1 MRNPP
6 VIDFKII
13 DIENEENRL
22 FTLSESDTEIDSCE
36 EDSIQP
42 DDSGEIISRGRA
54 FISHE
59 QEILDEILDD
69 TILKIETKSSIE
81 KDIIENLKEGF
92 QAIDDIIS
100 EASQFVEQ
108 AITAEVKTFSGLVY
122 TLYENAK
129 ASVTKTVTIVEKL
142 KEKKFLSL
150 VPLAEDVTTEVDQI
164 KVLVSKTNLELIK
177 ESLEDQKTIITRRK
191 INTFPI

>member
-36 EDSIQP
+36 EESIQS

-59 QEILDEILDD
+59 QEILDEILND
-69 TILKIETKSSIE
+69 TILKIETTSSIE
-81 KDIIENLKEGF
+81 KDIIENLK
-92 QAIDDIIS
+92 
-100 EASQFVEQ
+100 
-108 AITAEVKTFSGLVY
+108 
-122 TLYENAK
+122 
-129 ASVTKTVTIVEKL
+129 
-142 KEKKFLSL
+142 
-150 VPLAEDVTTEVDQI
+150 
-164 KVLVSKTNLELIK
+164 
-177 ESLEDQKTIITRRK
+177 
-191 INTFPI
+191 

>member
-36 EDSIQP
+36 EESFQS

-69 TILKIETKSSIE
+69 TILKIESESSIE

-92 QAIDDIIS
+92 QAINEIIS

-108 AITAEVKTFSGLVY
+108 AITAEVKTFSGFVY

-150 VPLAEDVTTEVDQI
+150 VPLAEDLTTEVYQI
-164 KVLVSKTNLELIK
+164 QVLVSKTNPEQIK